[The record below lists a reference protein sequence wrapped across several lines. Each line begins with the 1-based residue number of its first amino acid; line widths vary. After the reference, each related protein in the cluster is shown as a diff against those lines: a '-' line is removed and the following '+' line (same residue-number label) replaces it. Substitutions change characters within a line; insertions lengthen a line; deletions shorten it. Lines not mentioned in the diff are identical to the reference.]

1 MGNDLRAFNWG
12 IISCI
17 LLFFFRS
24 RSFSKISNNNDN
36 NKNKVDGHL
45 ESLEGNS

>member
-1 MGNDLRAFNWG
+1 MYSFFSFDLA
-12 IISCI
+12 
-17 LLFFFRS
+17 L
-24 RSFSKISNNNDN
+24 SKISNNNDN